1 MDEPAP
7 RELVDLE
14 RYPLD
19 ALDGA
24 AGRALIADCRRQFA
38 RDGACN
44 LPGFLS
50 AAGVAALAG
59 EAAALMPQAYFKSA
73 RRNAYFTPDDPAL
86 PQDHPRR
93 IFFHTQIGQV
103 AWDQI
108 GAASEIARLYRWP
121 ALTAFLQQA
130 LDLTA
135 LYPMADA
142 FQAVNYTYF
151 RDGDHQAWH
160 FDDGEFVITL
170 LLQEADEGGVFEY
183 APGVRSLGDENEAE
197 VASVLRGGS
206 DRVVA
211 LPRSAGTLTLFRGMH
226 SVHRVST
233 VAGGTP
239 RITAILSYDVTPGCV
254 AGDDVNVFTYGPR
267 VARLLGR
274 RDARTAIAVDGGSD
288 S

>member
-1 MDEPAP
+1 MDEIPGD
-7 RELVDLE
+7 LIDLE

-19 ALDGA
+19 ALDSP
-24 AGRALIADCRRQFA
+24 AGEALLADCRAQFA

-59 EAAALMPQAYFKSA
+59 EATALMPQAYFKSA

-86 PQDHPRR
+86 PPDHPRR
-93 IFFHTQIGQV
+93 LFFHTQIGQV

-108 GAASEIARLYRWP
+108 GQRAQVARLYRWSGLTEFLRR
-121 ALTAFLQQA
+121 ALGLAA
-130 LDLTA
+130 LH
-135 LYPMADA
+135 PMADA

-170 LLQEADEGGVFEY
+170 LLQEAEAGGIFEY
-183 APGVRSLGDENEAE
+183 APAVRGPGEENAPE
-197 VASVLRGGS
+197 VARVLRGES
-206 DRVVA
+206 ERVVA
-211 LPRSAGTLTLFRGMH
+211 LPRTAGTLTLFRGMYA
-226 SVHRVST
+226 VHRVSR
-233 VAGGTP
+233 VSGPTP
-239 RITAILSYDVTPGCV
+239 RITAILSYDVAPGCV
-254 AGDDVNVFTYGPR
+254 ADDDVNVFTYGPR

-274 RDARTAIAVDGGSD
+274 EDARTAIAADGKAG
-288 S
+288 